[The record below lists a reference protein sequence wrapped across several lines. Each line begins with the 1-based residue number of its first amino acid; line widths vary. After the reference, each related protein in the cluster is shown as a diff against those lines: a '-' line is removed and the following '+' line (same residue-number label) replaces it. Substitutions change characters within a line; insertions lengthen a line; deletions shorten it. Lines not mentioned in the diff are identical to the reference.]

1 MLRRVAPIVLTLVV
15 VVVGI
20 FALAA
25 GPRTPPPRPGA
36 DFVVLVGVAGLRW
49 DDVDPQRTPT
59 LWQLAREGSIGS
71 LSVRSAY
78 RPTCPLDG
86 WLTLGAGSFA
96 GWTGGQRDGTC
107 PPTEVRVDKPDRI
120 GANLPEQE
128 SVVMHNQD
136 RLPWG
141 TVPGALS
148 ESVRCS
154 VAVGPGAAVA
164 AARPFGRVDR
174 YEPTL
179 PADPA
184 GLLGSCVLSI
194 VDLGTVAGTDPAE
207 RAAAARDADAQL
219 ARVLAARPPH
229 SLVIVAGVADTE
241 QPSRLHVAVADGPGW
256 DNGWLT
262 SPTTGR
268 RGYLQLIDLAP
279 TALTALGRPMPDRQ
293 FLGRPA
299 ESVGGR
305 PDDLTAA
312 IAEPADADREAAA
325 QREVAGGFFILLAG
339 VQVAL
344 AVAVLPLLRRARRH
358 AGPYGPKPVSRRV
371 VAVVELLLVAA
382 ALAMPAALLAE
393 AVPWWRNTYPAV
405 TFAGLTAALLAAATL
420 LVRLAPGYRSTLGP
434 LGAVAG
440 LTVLAVGLDV
450 VTGARLQ
457 LNGVVGYSALE
468 GGRYA
473 GLGTVGLGVFIA
485 AALLTAGWLAQRVRR
500 EWRPTVMVLIGGA
513 AVVVVGSPYLGADSI
528 GAIALTAGVSVAAA
542 ISTGG
547 WLTMTRLAWA
557 GMAGLAVMIGFA
569 VVDLGRPP
577 GERGSLGR
585 FLAALGDGT
594 GGLTVQRSSA
604 SSFQTL
610 VNSPLTVLAL
620 VGALLLWF
628 ALLQPWGGLRRL
640 FGIYPAIRAA
650 MAGTGVAVGIGG
662 VLGAVALDV
671 AGAAAAVVVPM
682 AALSALRVLDHAA
695 DRTRPATD
703 RPQDAGPSDAGPPA
717 AGPSDAGSS
726 DAGPADA
733 DRSDA
738 ASPQA
743 GASDADSSGAGAVG
757 AGDEGGGA
765 APAGDAGASHEPR
778 RDRGRAIRSSAEV
791 ATG

>member
-1 MLRRVAPIVLTLVV
+1 MLRRVAPVLLTLVV
-15 VVVGI
+15 VVLGI
-20 FALAA
+20 TALAA
-25 GPRTPPPRPGA
+25 GPQAPPPQRSA
-36 DFVVLVGVAGLRW
+36 DYVVLVGVAGLRW
-49 DDVDPQRTPT
+49 DDVDAERTPT
-59 LWQLAREGSIGS
+59 LWRMARDGSIGS

-96 GWTGGQRDGTC
+96 GWSGARPGGEC
-107 PPTEVRVDKPDRI
+107 PPAEVTVEEPDRI

-128 SVVMHNQD
+128 GVVLHNQE

-194 VDLGTVAGTDPAE
+194 VDLGTVAGTDE
-207 RAAAARDADAQL
+207 SVRAAAARAADAQL
-219 ARVLAARPPH
+219 ARVLAARPPN
-229 SLVIVAGVADTE
+229 SLVIVAGVSDT
-241 QPSRLHVAVADGPGW
+241 QRPSRLHLAIADGPGW
-256 DNGWLT
+256 EDGWLT

-268 RGYLQLIDLAP
+268 RGYLQLIDIAP
-279 TALTALGRPMPDRQ
+279 TALTVLGRPMPDRP

-305 PDDLTAA
+305 PDDLAAA

-325 QREVAGGFFILLAG
+325 QREVAGDFFTLLAV
-339 VQVAL
+339 VQVVL

-358 AGPYGPKPVSRRV
+358 AGPHGPKPVSRRV
-371 VAVVELLLVAA
+371 VATVEVLLVAA
-382 ALAMPAALLAE
+382 ALAIPAALLAE
-393 AVPWWRNTYPAV
+393 AVPWWRNAYPAAS
-405 TFAGLTAALLAAATL
+405 FAALTAVLLAATTL
-420 LVRLAPGYRSTLGP
+420 LVRLAPGYGTTLGP

-440 LTVLAVGLDV
+440 LTTLAVGLDV

-457 LNGVVGYSALE
+457 LNGVIGYSALE

-473 GLGTVGLGVFIA
+473 GLGTVGLGVFVA
-485 AALLTAGWLAQRVRR
+485 AALLTAGWLAQQVRR
-500 EWRPTVMVLIGGA
+500 SWRPMVMVTVGGA

-542 ISTGG
+542 ISAGG
-547 WLTMTRLAWA
+547 WLTLTRLAWA
-557 GMAGLAVMIGFA
+557 AMAGLAVTVGFA
-569 VVDLGRPP
+569 VVDLDRAPA
-577 GERGSLGR
+577 ERGSLGR

-604 SSFQTL
+604 ANFDTL
-610 VNSPLTVLAL
+610 VNSPLTVLAV
-620 VGALLLWF
+620 VGALLVWF
-628 ALLQPWGGLRRL
+628 ALLQPWGGLMRL

-650 MAGTGVAVGIGG
+650 MAGTGVAAGIGG
-662 VLGAVALDV
+662 VLGASALDV

-703 RPQDAGPSDAGPPA
+703 RPQDAVAAGGARCSGAGSVGADGA
-717 AGPSDAGSS
+717 AGPVGDDAATAAAAEG
-726 DAGPADA
+726 ARPADVVVPG
-733 DRSDA
+733 DGGG
-738 ASPQA
+738 SPT
-743 GASDADSSGAGAVG
+743 
-757 AGDEGGGA
+757 DEG
-765 APAGDAGASHEPR
+765 R
-778 RDRGRAIRSSAEV
+778 RPGRGRGRTLRSSAEV